1 MDKITVNGT
10 VCEVAAEHLEMTLLH
25 YLREVLLL
33 TGTKNGCEKGVC
45 GSCTVVIDGKAVR
58 SCRIRM
64 EKVIGCGIVT
74 IEGMEYRD
82 GTLHPIQQC
91 FLDSGAVQCGFCTP
105 GMVMSAYA
113 LLLVNPEPTRE
124 EIRRGMKGN
133 LCRCT
138 GYQQIVD
145 AVQAASQYLLEQKI
159 PVTPGSLV

>member
-1 MDKITVNGT
+1 MDKVTVNGREY
-10 VCEVAAEHLEMTLLH
+10 EVAAEHLEMTLLH
-25 YLREVLLL
+25 YLRNVLLL

-45 GSCTVVIDGKAVR
+45 GSCTVIVDGKAVR
-58 SCRIRM
+58 SCRTRV

-74 IEGMEYRD
+74 IEGMEYHD
-82 GTLHPIQQC
+82 GTLHPIQRC

-113 LLLVNPEPTRE
+113 LLLANPEPTRD

-138 GYQQIVD
+138 G
-145 AVQAASQYLLEQKI
+145 
-159 PVTPGSLV
+159 